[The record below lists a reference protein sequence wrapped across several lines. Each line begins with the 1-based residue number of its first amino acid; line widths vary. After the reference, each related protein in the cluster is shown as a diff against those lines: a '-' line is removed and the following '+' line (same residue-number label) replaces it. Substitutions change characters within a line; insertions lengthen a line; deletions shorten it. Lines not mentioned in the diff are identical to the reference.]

1 MLLID
6 ESSTPAAALVNGL
19 ATIQSTLAEL
29 VTIELH
35 QLHGVAVLEVLDRVE
50 KIKRQSEALT
60 ARALATIEAD
70 GTWAVDGA
78 RSMAAWYRGR
88 SGKHHASAAREIR
101 QARALRDHLPATA
114 EALAAGEISVD
125 HASAIVRHTTNTESR
140 REKLVDPEV
149 GEHMLLEYAR
159 TLDASD
165 FAIAAAQWG
174 LRADPEAADR
184 AYREDMAT
192 EEFHL
197 AETTGGYVPS
207 GWLSTANGKLLQT
220 ALDAR
225 MGPRTKG
232 DSRTPAQRRAAALTG
247 LASLALDSGVLRPGA
262 RIRPHLSVTVPFET
276 LQRLIAASA
285 PKHRPGCRTI
295 GTYPGA
301 VFGMAPDGSRFA
313 DHASTPTAA
322 PDTTAA
328 LAAATTHQH
337 DGEDQGACDCG
348 AALAIGTEL
357 DPAMMSGVEPATFED
372 GSPIPP
378 ALLGRLACASNMHR
392 VVFGPE
398 SEVLDVGRE
407 KRLFTAAQTRAII
420 ARDKRCQ
427 YPRCNAPPG
436 EGEIHHSIWWWAQF
450 GTTSVRLGIL
460 LCWFHHDYVHAQG
473 ISIERRNG
481 QWVFLRKDG
490 SVIGNVELAA

>member
-1 MLLID
+1 MAEVSFIA
-6 ESSTPAAALVNGL
+6 ESGTPAAALVNGL

-29 VTIELH
+29 VTIDLH

-50 KIKRQSEALT
+50 TIKRQSEALT

-114 EALAAGEISVD
+114 GALAAGEISVD
-125 HASAIVRHTTNTESR
+125 HATAIVRHTTNTETR
-140 REKLVDPEV
+140 RAKLADPEV
-149 GEHMLLEYAR
+149 GEHLLVEYAR

-174 LRADPEAADR
+174 LRADPEAGDR
-184 AYREDMAT
+184 AYREDLAT

-225 MGPRTKG
+225 MGPRAKG
-232 DSRTPAQRRAAALTG
+232 DRRTPAQRRAAALTG

-285 PKHRPGCRTI
+285 PKHRPECRTT

-301 VFGMAPDGSRFA
+301 AFGMAPDGSRLA
-313 DHASTPTAA
+313 DHAPTPTAA
-322 PDTTAA
+322 PATDAV
-328 LAAATTHQH
+328 LAAATTHHH
-337 DGEDQGACDCG
+337 DGEDPGACDCG
-348 AALAIGTEL
+348 AALAIGTAL
-357 DPAMMSGVEPATFED
+357 DPAMMCGVEPATFAD
-372 GSPIPP
+372 GSPIP
-378 ALLGRLACASNMHR
+378 
-392 VVFGPE
+392 
-398 SEVLDVGRE
+398 
-407 KRLFTAAQTRAII
+407 
-420 ARDKRCQ
+420 
-427 YPRCNAPPG
+427 
-436 EGEIHHSIWWWAQF
+436 
-450 GTTSVRLGIL
+450 
-460 LCWFHHDYVHAQG
+460 
-473 ISIERRNG
+473 
-481 QWVFLRKDG
+481 
-490 SVIGNVELAA
+490 

>member
-1 MLLID
+1 MSFI
-6 ESSTPAAALVNGL
+6 EECGTPAAALVRGL
-19 ATIQSTLAEL
+19 ETIQAVLAEL

-35 QLHGVAVLEVLDRVE
+35 QLPGAAVLEALDRVE
-50 KIKRQSEALT
+50 TVKRQSEALT

-70 GTWAVDGA
+70 GMWAVDGA
-78 RSMAAWYRGR
+78 RSMAAWYRAR
-88 SGKHHASAAREIR
+88 SGKHQASAAREIR
-101 QARALRDHLPATA
+101 QARALRDLLPATA
-114 EALAAGEISVD
+114 EALAAGQISDD
-125 HASAIVRHTTNTESR
+125 HASAIVRHTTTTQAR
-140 REKLVDPEV
+140 RERLADPDV
-149 GEHMLLEYAR
+149 GEHLLVEYAR

-165 FAIAAAQWG
+165 FTVAAAQWG
-174 LRADPEAADR
+174 LHADPEAADR

-192 EEFHL
+192 EEFYL
-197 AETTGGYVPS
+197 AETTGGFVPS
-207 GWLSTANGKLLQT
+207 GWLSTANGKLLQA

-225 MGPRTKG
+225 MGAPSSG
-232 DSRTPAQRRAAALTG
+232 DGRTPAQQRAAALTG

-262 RIRPHLSVTVPFET
+262 RIRPHLAITVPFDT
-276 LQRLIAASA
+276 LQRLVAAAA

-301 VFGMAPDGSRFA
+301 AFGVAPDASRIVGLA
-313 DHASTPTAA
+313 PTATA
-322 PDTTAA
+322 PGPAA
-328 LAAATTHQH
+328 GPAADIAGGH
-337 DGEDQGACDCG
+337 DGRHQDDCDCG

-357 DPAMMSGVEPATFED
+357 DPAVMSGVEPATFED

-378 ALLGRLACASNMHR
+378 ALLGRLACASHLHR

-420 ARDKRCQ
+420 ARDKRCR

-436 EGEIHHSIWWWAQF
+436 EGEIHHSIYWWAQF
-450 GTTSVRLGIL
+450 GTTNVRLGVL
-460 LCWFHHDYVHAQG
+460 LCWFHHDYVHAHG
-473 ISIERRNG
+473 ISIERRHG

-490 SVIGNVELAA
+490 TIIAGADLAA